1 MLMVSLFTVTRQ
13 GVYLCLVFF
22 AAFPALAGR
31 FCTCFMSIAMT
42 AMSSEKLK
50 SMTQHKAMS
59 QLLWHEAIP
68 FYSVFLIALPRCPAK
83 RSGANNTLAVIGQS
97 SHDVIGLLSVKPWF
111 ISWIWRLCMSGA
123 PWSSL
128 VIVISLLLLLKWSCL
143 LTTTSVR
150 LFVFSQSCAKVSVG
164 LSNASGLVFAA
175 VDLVYCSLSVLRSM
189 SLTLVSSR
197 GQAVIGLCVTRMF

>member
-13 GVYLCLVFF
+13 GVCLCLVFF
-22 AAFPALAGR
+22 AALAGR
-31 FCTCFMSIAMT
+31 FCTCFMSIAIT

-68 FYSVFLIALPRCPAK
+68 FYSVFLIALHRCPAK
-83 RSGANNTLAVIGQS
+83 RSGANNNLAVIGQS

-128 VIVISLLLLLKWSCL
+128 VIVVSLLLLVKWLVCSLTL
-143 LTTTSVR
+143 L
-150 LFVFSQSCAKVSVG
+150 LFVFLEFHHKW
-164 LSNASGLVFAA
+164 
-175 VDLVYCSLSVLRSM
+175 R
-189 SLTLVSSR
+189 
-197 GQAVIGLCVTRMF
+197 